1 MGHARRLRSGTTL
14 MDYGSMGTVRELDT
28 AGVVVRELVFREGM
42 FLSALEAVDAD
53 TP

>member
-1 MGHARRLRSGTTL
+1 MPRLCSAWP
-14 MDYGSMGTVRELDT
+14 GTVRELDT